1 MNLDS
6 IAAELKKELDR
17 VNRAIAA
24 LVGGTSA
31 RTGKR
36 TARSTRAARPRRR
49 MSAAAR
55 KKLSILMKKRW
66 AERKKKA

>member
-1 MNLDS
+1 LNLDS

-31 RTGKR
+31 RAGKR

-55 KKLSILMKKRW
+55 KLSILMKKRW